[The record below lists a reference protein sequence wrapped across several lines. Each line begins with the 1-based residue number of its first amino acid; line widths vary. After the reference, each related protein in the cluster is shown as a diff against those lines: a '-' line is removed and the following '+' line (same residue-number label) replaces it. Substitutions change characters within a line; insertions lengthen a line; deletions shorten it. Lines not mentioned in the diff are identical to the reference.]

1 MSASRRRWL
10 WLLLL
15 LVAAVAL
22 AVVIAPAWIIQ
33 PFRPQSARG
42 VEISYALK
50 RISPLLTIAALL
62 AAAALIVALWRASR
76 WWGKA
81 LLALLL
87 VPTAASAWF
96 ARQNHFEWMFNP
108 LAGASFARADAASF
122 VDPKDLVL
130 AVERGGEAAAYP
142 VRQLAY
148 HHVVH
153 DTVGGVP
160 IVVTY

>member
-1 MSASRRRWL
+1 MKSSRRGLL

-15 LVAAVAL
+15 VVAALAL

-42 VEISYALK
+42 VEISYLL
-50 RISPLLTIAALL
+50 RRTSPLLTVATLL
-62 AAAALIVALWRASR
+62 GAAALAAMLWRASR
-76 WWGKA
+76 WWGKV
-81 LLALLL
+81 LLLLLL
-87 VPTAASAWF
+87 VPAAVSAWF

-108 LAGASFARADAASF
+108 LAGAAFARADAASF
-122 VDPKDLVL
+122 VEPKDLVL

-148 HHVVH
+148 HHIAH